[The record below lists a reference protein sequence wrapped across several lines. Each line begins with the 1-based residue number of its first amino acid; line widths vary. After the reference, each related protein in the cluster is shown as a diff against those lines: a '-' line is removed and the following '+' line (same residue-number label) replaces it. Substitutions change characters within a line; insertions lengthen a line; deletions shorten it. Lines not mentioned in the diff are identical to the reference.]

1 MIMKT
6 SIWLLIAVASML
18 VPLACTDQPVNPD
31 TDSYSYKKAALVQQN
46 NRFSL
51 QIFSEI
57 TKNET
62 DETNVF
68 VSPLS
73 MYYALAMAA
82 TGSDTETRAE
92 FEALLGWENRTEEEV
107 LELMLNLYTELMPQK
122 DKLTLAIANSLWQ
135 RNGFPVFNSYKDT
148 VHKFFD
154 AEIQSL
160 DFNDQQAVAIIN
172 AWIESKTQ
180 GLITDM
186 LDQLSPDAV
195 MYLINAIYFKGDWK
209 YVFEPDDNLQAVF
222 YKADG
227 STETVTYMNQK
238 THLNYLKNDLFTSVQ
253 LPYTDSSYCMTL
265 LLPDPSVG
273 IDGLLTVLN
282 TENWTSW
289 KKAYEMSEVTVALP
303 KFKFAFGLRNI
314 NQELND
320 LGLVSAFNP
329 IAADFSK
336 ISDQQINISRVLH
349 KAYIEVNEQGS
360 EAAAAT
366 VVEFEYTS
374 NDGQKT
380 LSLNRPF
387 VFAIEHKPTQ
397 TLLFIGKVAFPE
409 Y

>member
-1 MIMKT
+1 MKT
-6 SIWLLIAVASML
+6 YSWLFAAL
-18 VPLACTDQPVNPD
+18 VFVLAPMACTEHTLNPD
-31 TDSYSYKKAALVQQN
+31 TDSYSFKKAALVQDN
-46 NRFSL
+46 NAFSF
-51 QIFSEI
+51 QIFTEI
-57 TKNET
+57 TQNE
-62 DETNVF
+62 DAGNNVF
-68 VSPLS
+68 ISPLS

-82 TGSDTETRAE
+82 AGSDTETRAE
-92 FEALLGWENRTEEEV
+92 FEALLGWDNQTEEEV
-107 LELMLNLYTELMPQK
+107 LDVMKNLHTELMPHK

-135 RNGFPVFNSYKDT
+135 RNGFPVFDTYKNT
-148 VHKFFD
+148 IHEYFD
-154 AEIQSL
+154 AEIHSL
-160 DFNDQQAVAIIN
+160 DFNHPQAVETIN
-172 AWIESKTQ
+172 QWIETETQ
-180 GLITDM
+180 GLIPDM
-186 LDQLSPDAV
+186 LDQISPDAV

-209 YVFEPDDNLQAVF
+209 YVFEPDDNLQAPF

-227 STETVTYMNQK
+227 SSATVTYMNQK
-238 THLNYLKNDLFTSVQ
+238 THLNYLKNDLFTAVQ

-265 LLPDPSVG
+265 LLPEPEVG
-273 IDGLLTVLN
+273 IDGLLPVLN
-282 TENWTSW
+282 AENWTSW
-289 KKAYEMSEVTVALP
+289 TKAYEMSEVTVALP

-336 ISDQQINISRVLH
+336 ITDHQINMSRVLH
-349 KAYIEVNEQGS
+349 KAFIEVNEKGS

-397 TLLFIGKVAFPE
+397 TLLFVGKVAFPE